1 MCREASS
8 ITVFEK
14 FSRYWEQ
21 KLAILLTSCS
31 KRLHMRNW
39 DTILESHGRL
49 DKTVYGE
56 SSVKVSRQR
65 QQWVFFEFFT
75 LLGLVFQVL
84 KVRLIKICKIEPPD
98 LLFLVPFISFYISRY
113 HFSQIFRN
121 SFRII
126 RKKIF
131 RHEFS
136 FLTDSLN
143 PPPASPHPLN
153 GQGPLSVTKVFCR
166 CSLRVLQV

>member
-1 MCREASS
+1 M
-8 ITVFEK
+8 
-14 FSRYWEQ
+14 
-21 KLAILLTSCS
+21 SCS
-31 KRLHMRNW
+31 KRLRMRNQ

-98 LLFLVPFISFYISRY
+98 LLFLVAFISFYISRY
-113 HFSQIFRN
+113 HFSQIFKN
-121 SFRII
+121 SFHII
-126 RKKIF
+126 RKKDF
-131 RHEFS
+131 RHGFS

-143 PPPASPHPLN
+143 PSPPLPPQILN
-153 GQGPLSVTKVFCR
+153 GQKPLSVMKVFCR
-166 CSLRVLQV
+166 CSLSASITMFHGSFNFCS